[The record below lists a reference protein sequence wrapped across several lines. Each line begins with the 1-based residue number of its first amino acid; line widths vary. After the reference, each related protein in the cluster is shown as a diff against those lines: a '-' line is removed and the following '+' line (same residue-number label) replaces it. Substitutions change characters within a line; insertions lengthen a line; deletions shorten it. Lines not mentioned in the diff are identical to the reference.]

1 MRPFQTLAARMIL
14 LKYPWEKDYIAA
26 ILETDDGKLAKLIAI
41 SRSTILNRVDELNI
55 TRAGTI
61 EERVALASALR
72 GLQKMKTERL
82 GGA

>member
-1 MRPFQTLAARMIL
+1 MIL
-14 LKYPWEKDYIAA
+14 LEYPWEKDYIAA
-26 ILETDDGKLAKLIAI
+26 ILETDDGKLANLIATA
-41 SRSTILNRVDELNI
+41 RSTILNRVYELNI

-72 GLQKMKTERL
+72 GLQKMKIERL